1 MHKSPA
7 VEHCIELLCHK
18 GCRQVWQEINALE
31 QNEDLPE
38 TRGLN
43 QEERALVLTELK
55 AVMAVYGDRCSI
67 D

>member
-18 GCRQVWQEINALE
+18 GCRQVWQEIEALE
-31 QNEDLPE
+31 QGRELPE
-38 TRGLN
+38 ARDLN
-43 QEERALVLTELK
+43 AEERAIVLTELK
-55 AVMAVYGDRCSI
+55 AVMAVYEGRCSI